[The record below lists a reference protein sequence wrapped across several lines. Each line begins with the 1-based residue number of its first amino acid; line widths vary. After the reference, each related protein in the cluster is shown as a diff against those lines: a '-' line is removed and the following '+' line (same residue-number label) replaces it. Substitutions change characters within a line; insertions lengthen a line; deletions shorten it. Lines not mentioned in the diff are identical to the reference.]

1 MLQIA
6 KFIEYTRVSGGGS
19 RSSWREPFVL
29 ICVQGFGEPAESN
42 KQPTD
47 GLTPLLLFVGKE
59 VIQKLNKTIEQ

>member
-1 MLQIA
+1 M
-6 KFIEYTRVSGGGS
+6 EYTRVSSEGS
-19 RSSWREPFVL
+19 RLWREPFVL